1 VLGRGGRR
9 HVVGVEGAVGQPV
22 HQLDHIPVLD
32 AVDGLLYGR
41 KHTDK
46 GLKKRYYKQCCGS
59 GSSSQRYGSGS
70 FYHQAK
76 IVRKTL
82 IPPVFLFDFLSLK
95 NDVSVPSKSEE
106 LKKN

>member
-1 VLGRGGRR
+1 MRSRIGSLVLGRGGGR

-46 GLKKRYYKQCCGS
+46 GLKERSYNQCCGS
-59 GSSSQRYGSGS
+59 GSSSQKNGSGSGS
-70 FYHQAK
+70 FYHQAN

-82 IPPVFLFDFLSLK
+82 IPTVL
-95 NDVSVPSKSEE
+95 
-106 LKKN
+106 